1 MNKMSEIKNYIK
13 IDKTFDELEND
24 LIKEFIFTRKSN
36 NLTQQLLA
44 DYSNTSRE
52 KIARIEKKMHSPT
65 IKSLIKILGSIGYT
79 IKIEK
84 NLIFKYKVFI

>member
-1 MNKMSEIKNYIK
+1 MREKNYIK
-13 IDKTFDELEND
+13 INKTLKELEND
-24 LIKEFIFTRKSN
+24 FIKEFTFIRRTN

-52 KIARIEKKMHSPT
+52 KIARIESKSHSPSVR
-65 IKSLIKILGSIGYT
+65 SLIKILGSIGYT

-84 NLIFKYKVFI
+84 IK

>member
-1 MNKMSEIKNYIK
+1 MREINYIK
-13 IDKTFDELEND
+13 ISKTLDELESD
-24 LIKEFIFTRKSN
+24 FIKEFIFIRKTN

-44 DYSNTSRE
+44 DYSKTSRE
-52 KIARIEKKMHSPT
+52 KITRIESKIHSPS

-84 NLIFKYKVFI
+84 VK

>member
-1 MNKMSEIKNYIK
+1 MREINYIK
-13 IDKTFDELEND
+13 INKTLKELEND
-24 LIKEFIFTRKSN
+24 FIKDFKFMRKTN

-44 DYSNTSRE
+44 DYSKTSRE
-52 KIARIEKKMHSPT
+52 KIARIESKQHSPS

-84 NLIFKYKVFI
+84 IK

>member
-1 MNKMSEIKNYIK
+1 MIMREINYIK
-13 IDKTFDELEND
+13 INKTLKELEND
-24 LIKEFIFTRKSN
+24 FIKDFKFMRKTN

-52 KIARIEKKMHSPT
+52 KIARIESKQHSPS
-65 IKSLIKILGSIGYT
+65 IRSLIKILGSIGYT

-84 NLIFKYKVFI
+84 IK

>member
-1 MNKMSEIKNYIK
+1 MREINYIK
-13 IDKTFDELEND
+13 INKTLKELEND
-24 LIKEFIFTRKSN
+24 FIKEFIFIRKTN

-44 DYSNTSRE
+44 DYSKTSRE
-52 KIARIEKKMHSPT
+52 KIARIESKQHSPS

-84 NLIFKYKVFI
+84 IK

>member
-1 MNKMSEIKNYIK
+1 MREINYIK
-13 IDKTFDELEND
+13 ISKTLDELESD
-24 LIKEFIFTRKSN
+24 FIKEFIFIRKTN

-44 DYSNTSRE
+44 DYSKTSRE
-52 KIARIEKKMHSPT
+52 KIARIESKIHSPS

-84 NLIFKYKVFI
+84 VK

>member
-1 MNKMSEIKNYIK
+1 MREKNYIK
-13 IDKTFDELEND
+13 ISKTLNELED
-24 LIKEFIFTRKSN
+24 DFIKEFTFTRKTN

-44 DYSNTSRE
+44 DYSKTSRE
-52 KIARIEKKMHSPT
+52 KIARIESKLHSPS

-84 NLIFKYKVFI
+84 IK

>member
-1 MNKMSEIKNYIK
+1 MREINYIK
-13 IDKTFDELEND
+13 INKTLKELEND
-24 LIKEFIFTRKSN
+24 FIKDFKFMRKTN

-52 KIARIEKKMHSPT
+52 KIARIESKQHSPS

-84 NLIFKYKVFI
+84 IK

>member
-1 MNKMSEIKNYIK
+1 MREKNYIK
-13 IDKTFDELEND
+13 INKTLKELEND
-24 LIKEFIFTRKSN
+24 FIKEFTFMRRTN

-52 KIARIEKKMHSPT
+52 KIARIESKSHSPSVR
-65 IKSLIKILGSIGYT
+65 SLIKILGSIGYT

-84 NLIFKYKVFI
+84 IK

>member
-1 MNKMSEIKNYIK
+1 MNKMKDTINYIK
-13 IDKTFDELEND
+13 INKTFNELESD
-24 LIKEFIFTRKSN
+24 FVREFIFIRRTN

-52 KIARIEKKMHSPT
+52 KIARIERKMHSPS
-65 IKSLIKILGSIGYT
+65 INSLIKILGSIGYT

-84 NLIFKYKVFI
+84 IK

>member
-1 MNKMSEIKNYIK
+1 MWYNIIMRKINYIK
-13 IDKTFDELEND
+13 INKTLKELED
-24 LIKEFIFTRKSN
+24 DFIKNFVFIRKTN

-52 KIARIEKKMHSPT
+52 KIARIESKLHSPS

-84 NLIFKYKVFI
+84 VK

>member
-1 MNKMSEIKNYIK
+1 MREINYIK
-13 IDKTFDELEND
+13 INKTLKELEND
-24 LIKEFIFTRKSN
+24 FIKEFKFIRKTN

-52 KIARIEKKMHSPT
+52 KIARIETKKHSPS
-65 IKSLIKILGSIGYT
+65 IRSLIKILGSIGYT

-84 NLIFKYKVFI
+84 IK